1 MLFETGEYNQIN
13 STIRHGYT
21 KTKMLAKATET
32 MGMGE
37 KHMKKRVVL
46 WLLIILLLALNLL
59 ACGAP
64 RPAAVVRDFMGAAN
78 RGDINTMLD
87 CMEPDAANLVRGVAG
102 IAGDSFGIDADSVF
116 LMAPG
121 LMSIANAY
129 GAGYGV
135 DYDILGE
142 SVHGD
147 RAVVT
152 VNYSMTTGETV
163 QSGENSE
170 IPLVKI
176 KGRWYLAM
184 S

>member
-1 MLFETGEYNQIN
+1 ME
-13 STIRHGYT
+13 
-21 KTKMLAKATET
+21 
-32 MGMGE
+32 
-37 KHMKKRVVL
+37 
-46 WLLIILLLALNLL
+46 
-59 ACGAP
+59 
-64 RPAAVVRDFMGAAN
+64 AAD

-87 CMEPDAANLVRGVAG
+87 CMEPDAANMVRGLAG
-102 IAGDSFGIDADSVF
+102 IAGGEFGIDAESVF

-135 DYDILGE
+135 DYDILDE
-142 SVHGD
+142 SISGGH
-147 RAVVT
+147 ATVT
-152 VNYSMTTGETV
+152 VNFSMSTGGTV